1 MLAVFLPIFV
11 VNTKI
16 IFQYDFKAPLKI
28 REKFEVENFVS
39 VAI

>member
-16 IFQYDFKAPLKI
+16 IVQHDFVAPLKR
-28 REKFEVENFVS
+28 REKFEVENFLS

>member
-28 REKFEVENFVS
+28 EKFEVENFLS